1 MNDRRVSYER
11 LIAYAAG
18 DLDSAAADFV
28 RGHLEQSLEAAA
40 VVERFRTVVETLR
53 ADDSQAPPA
62 DVMARAKAL
71 FADRRVAATPSLLET
86 AIRVIA
92 ELVHDS
98 RLRALSASDG
108 SQPAPLAGVRGAA
121 TAYQLTFESERAD
134 VDLEVEPEEIGGSSL
149 LRISGQITPR
159 DEADV
164 IRTVAFVAPGT
175 TEIASTIKPDQHG
188 VFSLTIASGKYD
200 LLITVSDTQVV
211 LPNVEIG

>member
-1 MNDRRVSYER
+1 MNDKRVSYEQ

-18 DLDSAAADFV
+18 DLDCAAADFV
-28 RGHLEQSLEAAA
+28 RGHLEQSVEAAA

-53 ADDSQAPPA
+53 GDDSRAAPA

-86 AIRVIA
+86 AVRVIG

-98 RLRALSASDG
+98 RPQAALV
-108 SQPAPLAGVRGAA
+108 GVRGAA
-121 TAYQLTFESERAD
+121 LAYQLAFESERVD

-164 IRTVAFVAPGT
+164 IRTAVFVVPGT
-175 TEIASTIKPDQHG
+175 TEIASTIKPDRHG
-188 VFSLTIASGKYD
+188 VFSLTLASGTYD
-200 LLITVSDTQVV
+200 LLITLSDTEVV
-211 LPNVEIG
+211 LPDVEIE

>member
-1 MNDRRVSYER
+1 MNDKRVSYEQ

-18 DLDSAAADFV
+18 DLDSTAADFV
-28 RGHLEQSLEAAA
+28 EGHLKQSVEARA

-53 ADDSQAPPA
+53 GDDSQAAPA

-86 AIRVIA
+86 AVRVIG

-98 RLRALSASDG
+98 RPQAA
-108 SQPAPLAGVRGAA
+108 LAGVRGAA
-121 TAYQLTFESERAD
+121 LAYQLSFESERVD
-134 VDLEVEPEEIGGSSL
+134 VDLDIEPEEIGGSSL
-149 LRISGQITPR
+149 LRISGQVTPR

-164 IRTVAFVAPGT
+164 VRTVAFVAPGT

-188 VFSLTIASGKYD
+188 VFSLTIASGNYD

-211 LPNVEIG
+211 LPNVEIE